1 MTALSDKG
9 TPQLPKSLTVHPIHP
24 VSGVKD
30 VAEAA
35 MAAPAPPKDSLAHW
49 GAAAGRSAGAAAPH
63 MPCTEMWECSQVTRV
78 VVTEPKSLL
87 TAAPPSCVR

>member
-9 TPQLPKSLTVHPIHP
+9 TPQLPKSLTVHPIQP

-35 MAAPAPPKDSLAHW
+35 MAAPVPLRTAWHTGEPLQAGVLVLLPPTCLALRC
-49 GAAAGRSAGAAAPH
+49 GSAH
-63 MPCTEMWECSQVTRV
+63 KFLVWS
-78 VVTEPKSLL
+78 
-87 TAAPPSCVR
+87 